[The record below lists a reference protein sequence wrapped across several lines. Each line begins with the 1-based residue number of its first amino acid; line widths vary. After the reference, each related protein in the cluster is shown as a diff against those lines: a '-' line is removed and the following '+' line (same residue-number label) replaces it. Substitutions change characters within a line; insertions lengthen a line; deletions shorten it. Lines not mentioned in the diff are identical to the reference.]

1 VAYQFGWLRG
11 SRKLLTENTFWLR
24 GPIRT
29 EYTILDH
36 TVPQRTNPQICV
48 SLTFAG
54 ELRCPRTERPESYS
68 EGTWGKIL
76 APIFSASLTGQWDTI
91 ETSLTFVFTIYN
103 YMVVDSLSK
112 TFSALSDPTR
122 RAILDRLAHG
132 PATVNAIAEPFR
144 LSQQAIS
151 KHLAYLERSQIIEK
165 TKAGR
170 ENICKLRPEAIKAVS
185 DWALHYRRF
194 FEESFH
200 KLESVL
206 EEMKRSEGKNVKT
219 RK

>member
-1 VAYQFGWLRG
+1 
-11 SRKLLTENTFWLR
+11 
-24 GPIRT
+24 
-29 EYTILDH
+29 
-36 TVPQRTNPQICV
+36 
-48 SLTFAG
+48 
-54 ELRCPRTERPESYS
+54 
-68 EGTWGKIL
+68 
-76 APIFSASLTGQWDTI
+76 
-91 ETSLTFVFTIYN
+91 
-103 YMVVDSLSK
+103 MVVDSLSK

-132 PATVNAIAEPFR
+132 PATVNAVAEPFL

-165 TKAGR
+165 TKVGR

-194 FEESFH
+194 WEESFH